1 MKNGAATIG
10 AAKVSEN
17 AKALEY
23 AARDLN
29 LDFIKEHHNLFGKE
43 YRLLIKRIQK
53 ELFHEDSVEKNV
65 MANDALYGN
74 LAMLKAA
81 MEDYDTITLNQMAG
95 LLAQYDFS
103 DEAVRKEINRLQD
116 AIRNFNSEEFY
127 ASVEKLE
134 KMLS

>member
-1 MKNGAATIG
+1 MMFKLRI
-10 AAKVSEN
+10 S
-17 AKALEY
+17 L
-23 AARDLN
+23 DLN
-29 LDFIKEHHNLFGKE
+29 LDFIKEHHNLFEKE

-103 DEAVRKEINRLQD
+103 DEAIRKEIKRLQD